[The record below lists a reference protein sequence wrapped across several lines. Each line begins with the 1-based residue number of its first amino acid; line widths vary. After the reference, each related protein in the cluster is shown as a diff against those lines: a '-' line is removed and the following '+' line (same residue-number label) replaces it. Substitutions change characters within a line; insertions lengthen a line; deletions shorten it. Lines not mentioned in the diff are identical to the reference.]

1 MVFRLLAVLAEFER
15 DLISERTSTALQF
28 LKAAGKR
35 VGTIPFGY
43 NLAPDGITLIENE
56 REQKNILE
64 IEKLRRKGLS
74 LRKIA
79 VALERRGI
87 YTKNGS
93 TKWTPQAIKNIVE
106 RKAA

>member
-28 LKAAGKR
+28 MKAAGKR

-43 NLAPDGITLIENE
+43 NLAPDGVTLIENA
-56 REQKNILE
+56 REMKDILE
-64 IEKLRRKGLS
+64 IEKLHRKGMS

-79 VALERRGI
+79 AALERRGI
-87 YTKNGS
+87 HTKNGLA
-93 TKWTPQAIKNIVE
+93 KWTPQAIKNIVA